1 MADGNRPLH
10 GQNVLV
16 TGASRG
22 IGAAVVRQLWKEG
35 AVPIIQYGRDQTAAA
50 QLLDEIGGDGVM
62 LQADLSDPIGATRL
76 WEQARSKVG
85 RIHALVNN
93 AGIRT
98 EVSIAAGLEAWQLTW
113 QKEFQVNLFAPADL
127 CREAILHFSE
137 YGGGKIVNLASRA
150 GQRGYGAEAMAYGAT
165 KAALNNLTK
174 SIARNFGHKGIVAVA
189 IAPGWVFTDMAKDY
203 IARFGKEATVAD
215 IPVGEMAMPEEIA
228 EVIAFVL
235 HSSQHSLNG
244 ATLDMNGGSYIR

>member
-1 MADGNRPLH
+1 MVDGNRPLQ

-22 IGAAVVRQLWKEG
+22 IGAAITRQLAREG
-35 AVPIIQYGRDQTAAA
+35 ATPIIQYGRDQAAA
-50 QLLDEIGGDGVM
+50 ERLLQEIGGDGVI
-62 LQADLSDPIGATRL
+62 LQADLSEAMSATRL
-76 WEQARSKVG
+76 WKQTLSKVD

-98 EVSIAAGLEAWQLTW
+98 EVNIDADFNAWRATW
-113 QKEFQVNLFAPADL
+113 HKEFQVNLFAPADL
-127 CREAILHFSE
+127 CREAVLHFSE
-137 YGGGKIVNLASRA
+137 RGGGKIVNLASRA
-150 GQRGYGAEAMAYGAT
+150 GQRGYAPDAMAYGAT

-174 SIARNFGHKGIVAVA
+174 SIARSFGDKGIVAVA

-203 IARFGKEATVAD
+203 IAKFGKQAAVAD
-215 IPVGEMAMPEEIA
+215 IPTGEMTTPEEIA
-228 EVIAFVL
+228 EMIAFVL
-235 HSSQHSLNG
+235 RSSQRSLNG

>member
-1 MADGNRPLH
+1 MTDGSKPLRD
-10 GQNVLV
+10 QNILV

-22 IGAAVVRQLWKEG
+22 IGAAIVRQLAKEG
-35 AVPIIQYGRDQTAAA
+35 ATPIIQYGRDRAAA
-50 QLLDEIGGDGVM
+50 ERVLEEIGGNGVI
-62 LQADLSDPIGATRL
+62 LQADLSDPKGAARL
-76 WEQARSKVG
+76 WEQACSKVD

-98 EVSIAAGLEAWQLTW
+98 EESVEADLEAWQSMW
-113 QKEFQVNLFAPADL
+113 RKEFQVNLFAPADL
-127 CREAILHFSE
+127 CREAILHFSKHE
-137 YGGGKIVNLASRA
+137 GGKIVNLASRA
-150 GQRGYGAEAMAYGAT
+150 GQRGYAAEAMAYGAT

-174 SIARNFGHKGIVAVA
+174 SIARNYGDKGIVAVA

-203 IARFGKEATVAD
+203 IARFGKQSAVAD
-215 IPVGEMAMPEEIA
+215 IPIGEMAMPEEIA

-235 HSSQHSLNG
+235 HSSQRSLNG